1 MYHGTYPTLPW
12 GWNTHT
18 HTNTLQ
24 TFDIYSKTFADFVI
38 CLYVTLM
45 IWRTVTTGEC
55 DISVSRLLP
64 IFWGSQ
70 FQKNLVS
77 QKKTR
82 GILILNTNGTPKD
95 FCFFPYCLLF
105 FIVVNVSSIS
115 LQLLGELFSVH
126 PIPTHFAVHTW
137 ELPITEHFID
147 LTKKSLL
154 LFTDKFHR
162 FSRFHG
168 YIPLWLYEGAKLSFL
183 GFKHSLVWG
192 EAFMLDEEVRAGGN
206 SFCSGSPK
214 AWIRHHEWNLH
225 GSNVARSELSVT
237 HPFSKFSWPFII

>member
-1 MYHGTYPTLPW
+1 M
-12 GWNTHT
+12 
-18 HTNTLQ
+18 
-24 TFDIYSKTFADFVI
+24 
-38 CLYVTLM
+38 
-45 IWRTVTTGEC
+45 
-55 DISVSRLLP
+55 
-64 IFWGSQ
+64 
-70 FQKNLVS
+70 
-77 QKKTR
+77 
-82 GILILNTNGTPKD
+82 ILNTNGTPKD